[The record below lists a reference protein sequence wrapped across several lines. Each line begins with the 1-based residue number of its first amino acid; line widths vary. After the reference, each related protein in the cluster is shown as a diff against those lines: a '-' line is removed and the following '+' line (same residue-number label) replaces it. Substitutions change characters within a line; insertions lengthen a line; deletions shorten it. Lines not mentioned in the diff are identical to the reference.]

1 MEIEKNKQ
9 ESTLIW
15 TDRGRLVLGNLGE
28 YHEALYGLFGPL
40 KSQTHLVAESVQAVR
55 AKFVSEGAQL
65 EGRIHALLPPP
76 CTRNENEF
84 SREGYLF
91 RKRQKGIGAPWKR
104 IYASL
109 SINYQQINLRI
120 IGPDGVFSQQS
131 LHTKQRGLVEQVPNS
146 SVNVLI
152 CQVPIFTFMLYRCEF
167 KRVRRGVAVLKSA
180 RLTTARWCS
189 RRRRRMTCWRG
200 SACSRMP
207 RTMQCRIRRTSQHHP
222 QK

>member
-1 MEIEKNKQ
+1 MEEARKAYFQGIPLMTFNFSGMGVYLMEIEKNKQ

-40 KSQTHLVAESVQAVR
+40 KSQIHLVAESVQAVR

-65 EGRIHALLPPP
+65 EGRIHSLLPPP
-76 CTRNENEF
+76 YTRNENEF

-109 SINYQQINLRI
+109 SINCHFLTPI

-152 CQVPIFTFMLYRCEF
+152 CQVHLQIIFCCIGASSKE
-167 KRVRRGVAVLKSA
+167 
-180 RLTTARWCS
+180 
-189 RRRRRMTCWRG
+189 
-200 SACSRMP
+200 
-207 RTMQCRIRRTSQHHP
+207 
-222 QK
+222 